1 MSELVNNKEI
11 MCPWCHN
18 RLDIIRSGKTGLH
31 YANCGSCNAHF
42 RNIPLALLGLNDNG
56 GTAHN
61 SADNASVPSVK
72 DNTRPLSTQEQAK
85 QLRGFPP
92 VLWKYL
98 EDEDKK

>member
-1 MSELVNNKEI
+1 

-18 RLDIIRSGKTGLH
+18 RLDIIRSGKTGLL

-42 RNIPLALLGLNDNG
+42 RNIPLALLGLKDNG

-61 SADNASVPSVK
+61 STDNASVSSGK
-72 DNTRPLSTQEQAK
+72 GNTRPLSTQEHEQAK
-85 QLRGFPP
+85 RLKEFPP

-98 EDEDKK
+98 DEAKK